1 MDVLRLFSPERT
13 ELGVTEVAQ
22 LLGRPKSTTSRW
34 LASMASVG
42 FLDRDRDTGRYRL
55 SMVLAALGEIARRST
70 TLQHSARPVLEEL
83 TRLTGETT
91 NLVVRDGEA
100 AVNVEGVQSP
110 RPIQH
115 MGVLGRRLP
124 LHATAAGKALLAWAR
139 EGPGPGKRPLP
150 RSLPAFT
157 PGTITDAALLE
168 EALDEVRSQGWAVA
182 WKELDPELAAVAA
195 PVRDHRGSVVAAVAL
210 SIPTS
215 RSDRHRMAELGA
227 TVAAAAATLSTALG
241 WQSPDP
247 SAPLLAPPDLSG

>member
-22 LLGRPKSTTSRW
+22 LLGKPKSTTSRW
-34 LASMASVG
+34 LSSMTSVG
-42 FLDRDRDTGRYRL
+42 FLDRDQDSGRYRL

-124 LHATAAGKALLAWAR
+124 LHATAAGKALLAWR
-139 EGPGPGKRPLP
+139 GEGSGKGAIPRP
-150 RSLPAFT
+150 LPAFT
-157 PGTITDAALLE
+157 AGTITDPVLLE
-168 EALDEVRSQGWAVA
+168 EALDEVRSRGWAMA

-195 PVRDHRGSVVAAVAL
+195 PVRDHRGWVVAAVAL

-215 RSDRHRMAELGA
+215 RCDRHRLEELGTAVAQA
-227 TVAAAAATLSTALG
+227 TGTLSAALG
-241 WQSPDP
+241 WQSTDP
-247 SAPLLAPPDLSG
+247 PEPLLAPPESPG